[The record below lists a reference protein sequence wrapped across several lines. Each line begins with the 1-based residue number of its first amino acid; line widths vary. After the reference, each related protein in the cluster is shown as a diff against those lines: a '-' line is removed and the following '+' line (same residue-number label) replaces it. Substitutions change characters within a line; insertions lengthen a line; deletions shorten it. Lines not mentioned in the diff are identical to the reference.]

1 MLVILTEEQVLSTQ
15 QVCQDCLLAD
25 RTGLPR
31 WHAGKLDCGRSM
43 LVKGGNSTTASPLY
57 ECKMG
62 FRIVSI
68 DESRE

>member
-31 WHAGKLDCGRSM
+31 WHSGKLDCGHS
-43 LVKGGNSTTASPLY
+43 LAKGENSTHSALY

-62 FRIVSI
+62 FRIASI
-68 DESRE
+68 DGSAG